1 MLGGGRGRCCRWQLL
16 LLLLLLLLVGR
27 VLWVRRVC

>member
-27 VLWVRRVC
+27 VVWVRRVC